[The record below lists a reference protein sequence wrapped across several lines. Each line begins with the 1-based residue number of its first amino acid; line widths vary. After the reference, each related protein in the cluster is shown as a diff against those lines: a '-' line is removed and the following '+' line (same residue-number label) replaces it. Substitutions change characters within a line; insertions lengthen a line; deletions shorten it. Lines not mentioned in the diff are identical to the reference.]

1 MFEMRRSGS
10 SRDILS
16 SDGKQMMQLWER
28 PNARQT
34 TMGMTVEVTNAR
46 RSEDKRE
53 DDGDRRRSMGLGK
66 EGVGK
71 NRGRSMGFWK
81 NVGVEKKEGIG
92 KKKERV
98 ERSMGFWKKVGVE
111 KNEGIGKKKERVES
125 SMGFRKKVGVEKK
138 EAIGK
143 KKERVEKK
151 EGARKKKKW
160 VGKNDGA
167 GEERLI
173 AGTKPSDRKG
183 ERMRRR
189 EREMGEGGEP
199 RLRRTSQHPSLL
211 PA

>member
-1 MFEMRRSGS
+1 M
-10 SRDILS
+10 
-16 SDGKQMMQLWER
+16 
-28 PNARQT
+28 
-34 TMGMTVEVTNAR
+34 
-46 RSEDKRE
+46 
-53 DDGDRRRSMGLGK
+53 RSMGLGK

-71 NRGRSMGFWK
+71 NRGRSMGFRK
-81 NVGVEKKEGIG
+81 NVGVEKKEGIE

-98 ERSMGFWKKVGVE
+98 ERSMAFRKKVGVE

-125 SMGFRKKVGVEKK
+125 SMGLRKKVGVEKK
-138 EAIGK
+138 EGIGK

-151 EGARKKKKW
+151 EGARKKKKG

-211 PA
+211 PARFSLPARPSDTTSLTRNDGRRSDDSEDVLAEARRPTLVALKTLYVYRRSR